1 MCIQSYYN
9 HNKKNQEL
17 EFDLLSEM
25 RKIGIKKWNEKVQ
38 KIYNTKKIK
47 LKNLY
52 VQTKQKN
59 Y

>member
-52 VQTKQKN
+52 VQTK
-59 Y
+59 